1 MRLRHVVSAL
11 AGALALAGT
20 LADDAL
26 AQRRGEEWVELGCKE
41 VSFRVD
47 RDVLPVGRQEG
58 RFYAIR
64 LYARGGAVEM
74 LNLRVIYANG
84 DPDNIPVRVFRPVAE
99 GRYPG
104 LLLFSEIFQLTGPV
118 RRMAAMLAGH
128 GFVVAAPAAVP
139 ARRSVAVGDRH
150 RRRRLR
156 RPRCRRQVRACP
168 SC

>member
-20 LADDAL
+20 FANDAL
-26 AQRRGEEWVELGCKE
+26 AQRRGEGREGRGEEWVELGCKE

-84 DPDNIPVRVFRPVAE
+84 DPDNIPVRHILDRGERTRPLDLRGRARSIRMIEMVYRALPNRRDREPIVCVE
-99 GRYPG
+99 G
-104 LLLFSEIFQLTGPV
+104 
-118 RRMAAMLAGH
+118 LA
-128 GFVVAAPAAVP
+128 
-139 ARRSVAVGDRH
+139 RDY
-150 RRRRLR
+150 
-156 RPRCRRQVRACP
+156 
-168 SC
+168 